1 MTDRPTVKG
10 QFIALMIGIV
20 FLTGLSEVA
29 LRLLFSHWREFYSGW
44 FMTASY
50 VPEYGT
56 VAIGRPGFDG
66 KFAQNNGDFRVRI
79 RINQVG
85 LRNEES
91 AEAADGRIWVVGDSM
106 AFGWGVERDETYTAV
121 IAQES
126 GKPTYNVASPGANIC
141 GYQALIGRMPKSSR
155 PSAVIVGLI
164 LENDIMHYDCIAKA
178 RNDEMLNRV
187 ETTNFPE
194 EGFYFPTSLSSLKRT
209 LTRFSALYNFF
220 AVAVKRVDVFQE
232 LLIKVGMIK
241 RAHNDHFAPTVGD
254 HEVLVNRTVRE
265 LIRLRSMVPNVP
277 FAVLVAP
284 ARLEIRDDNRP
295 YAKLRKRIDTVLR
308 AEGFGVIDPFDHFKK
323 AGMGPTHFAHD
334 GHWSAL
340 GHRIAGKAA
349 AAWVE
354 QFSEIAPSR
363 SDMPAK
369 PR

>member
-1 MTDRPTVKG
+1 MTGKATVKG
-10 QFIALMIGIV
+10 GLIAVMIGFV
-20 FLTGLSEVA
+20 FLTGLSEAA
-29 LRLLFSHWREFYSGW
+29 LRLLFPHWREFYSGW
-44 FMTASY
+44 FMTAAY
-50 VPEYGT
+50 VPDYGA
-56 VAIGRPGFDG
+56 VAIGRPGFEG
-66 KFAQNNGDFRVRI
+66 NFAQNNGDFRVRI
-79 RINQVG
+79 RINQAG
-85 LRNEES
+85 LRNEEPV
-91 AEAADGRIWVVGDSM
+91 EAADGRVWVVGDSM
-106 AFGWGVERDETYTAV
+106 AFGWGVERKNTYTAI

-126 GKPTYNVASPGANIC
+126 GVPTYNVASPGANIC
-141 GYQALIGRMPKSSR
+141 GYQALIARMPKSSR
-155 PSAVIVGLI
+155 PGAVIVGLI

-178 RNDEMLNRV
+178 RNDEVLNRV
-187 ETTNFPE
+187 EPADGAE
-194 EGFYFPTSLSSLKRT
+194 EAFYFPTSLLSLKRT

-232 LLIKVGMIK
+232 LLIKIGVIK

-284 ARLEIRDDNRP
+284 ARQEIRDDDQS
-295 YAKLRKRIDTVLR
+295 YAALRKRIDTALR

-340 GHRIAGKAA
+340 GHGIAGKAA
-349 AAWVE
+349 SAWVK
-354 QFSEIAPSR
+354 QFLDIAGSR
-363 SDMPAK
+363 PHTPAK